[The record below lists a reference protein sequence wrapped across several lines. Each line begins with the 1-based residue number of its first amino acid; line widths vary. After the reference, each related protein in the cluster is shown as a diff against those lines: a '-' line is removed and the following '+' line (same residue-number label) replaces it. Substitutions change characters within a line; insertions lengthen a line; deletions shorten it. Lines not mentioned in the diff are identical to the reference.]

1 MKFSQLPLIPVV
13 SYELSE
19 VDIRAIHRLL
29 CPAALEVE
37 IFAGIM
43 KEAELRE
50 ILLEN
55 PRLYHG
61 LHNANDEQGK
71 LVSDYLFYTTLI
83 RCLLRHAG
91 IVDRPLANTL
101 TAAVEQM
108 VQTHRADKR
117 SDLEGQRLKPEVG
130 LQIVIHTGREQ
141 HTLTFLA
148 TLGNLLL
155 VIGGQLETTEGG
167 EA

>member
-1 MKFSQLPLIPVV
+1 MKFSQLPLVTAV
-13 SYELSE
+13 TYELSE
-19 VDIRAIHRLL
+19 VDIRTIHRLL
-29 CPAALEVE
+29 CPTVLEVE
-37 IFAGIM
+37 DFAGIVR
-43 KEAELRE
+43 ESELRD

-55 PRLYHG
+55 PRLYRG
-61 LHNANDEQGK
+61 LHDGNDDQSK
-71 LVSDYLFYTTLI
+71 SFSDYLFYTTLI

-101 TAAVEQM
+101 TAAVVQM
-108 VQTHRADKR
+108 VQTHRADQR
-117 SDLEGQRLKPEVG
+117 SNLEEQRFKPEVG
-130 LQIVIHTGREQ
+130 LQILIHTGREQ

-155 VIGGQLETTEGG
+155 VIGGQLETTDDG